1 MEGILFLLFGISFK
15 ELLLSQ
21 TWRKRFSK
29 KNEAKK
35 KKKKK

>member
-21 TWRKRFSK
+21 TLTEEIFQK
-29 KNEAKK
+29 K
-35 KKKKK
+35 